1 MDHVVQVTAV
11 KVRVRV
17 AGHDVSVSLLLSS
30 SEKENELE
38 KGAEHDQSIQR
49 MHAGDSDH

>member
-1 MDHVVQVTAV
+1 MLCKLQQS
-11 KVRVRV
+11 KSGCGV
-17 AGHDVSVSLLLSS
+17 AGHDVSASLLLSS